1 MHEGKESPYVKLSGN
16 LDYMNGA
23 IATIKSQKVTEL
35 VFNLKHISEMMFLND
50 SS

>member
-1 MHEGKESPYVKLSGN
+1 MHEGKESPYVKLSAN

-35 VFNLKHISEMMFLND
+35 VFKSETHFRD
-50 SS
+50 DVSQ

>member
-23 IATIKSQKVTEL
+23 IVTIKSQKVMEL
-35 VFNLKHISEMMFLND
+35 LFQSEAHFRD
-50 SS
+50 DVSQ